1 MDLLSIFHQLEWW
14 LYPSLSN
21 LVIDF
26 KVFQALFSGP
36 CTWKNHTLV
45 LFTTCFG
52 TQPTIKRQ
60 LMFCIVLLTFIW
72 AEQSL
77 KMFWTYGISQIH
89 QEASLGLTLL
99 INLVFWSKCWCNGP
113 YSRWSLFQIFKESF
127 IKLFS
132 VEILVEHLRSPQ

>member
-36 CTWKNHTLV
+36 CPIIVNNLEMYLKKPHPCFVYNMLWHTTNKQKAAYVLYCFFNFHLGRAIIKNV
-45 LFTTCFG
+45 L
-52 TQPTIKRQ
+52 
-60 LMFCIVLLTFIW
+60 
-72 AEQSL
+72 
-77 KMFWTYGISQIH
+77 
-89 QEASLGLTLL
+89 
-99 INLVFWSKCWCNGP
+99 NLWDFPNTSKCWCNGP

>member
-21 LVIDF
+21 LVTDF

-36 CTWKNHTLV
+36 CPIIVNNLEMYLKKNPTLV

-52 TQPTIKRQ
+52 TQPTNKRQ

-72 AEQSL
+72 AQQSL

-99 INLVFWSKCWCNGP
+99 INFVFWSKCWCNGS
-113 YSRWSLFQIFKESF
+113 YSRWNLFQIFKEIF
-127 IKLFS
+127 Y
-132 VEILVEHLRSPQ
+132 